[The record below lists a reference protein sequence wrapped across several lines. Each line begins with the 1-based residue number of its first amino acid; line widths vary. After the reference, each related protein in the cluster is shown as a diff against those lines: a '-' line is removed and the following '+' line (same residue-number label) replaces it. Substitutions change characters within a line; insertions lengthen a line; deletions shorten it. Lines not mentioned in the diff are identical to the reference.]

1 MSTESRCLVV
11 SLPAPMPHPN
21 ADALDII
28 NVYGDA
34 QGGGYPCIV
43 KRGSFQAGDLAVY
56 VPIDS
61 LVPIDRPDF
70 TFLAPKANAD
80 GRARI
85 QAVRLRGVFSM
96 GLLVPAPEGARPGD
110 DVTEALGVDKY
121 EAPEPTA
128 GTKRDPGFLPVYD
141 VEGVRR
147 WGHVLELGEEV
158 IIEEKIDGQNARF
171 AFHDGRFWCASRT
184 NYWEPMGDSPWARV
198 ARRYGLAERLRWH
211 GDLGF
216 YGEILPDGSLTV
228 FDVFWH
234 NAKGFLSWSSRN
246 NMVDNLNDAGA
257 HLPIYTPPVL
267 YKGPWQG
274 LDAHVHLAEGQTLR
288 YGGTGLREGWV
299 VRPVRERHH
308 PELGRVLLKLH
319 GQGWLLR
326 GKK

>member
-11 SLPAPMPHPN
+11 SLPEPVPHPN

-128 GTKRDPGFLPVYD
+128 GTERDPGFLPVYD

-184 NYWEPMGDSPWARV
+184 NYWEPVGDSPWARV
-198 ARRYGLAERLRWH
+198 ARRYGLADRLRAFP
-211 GDLGF
+211 GLGL
-216 YGEILPDGSLTV
+216 YGEILPDRSLTV
-228 FDVFWH
+228 FDILTVSVQKFM
-234 NAKGFLSWSSRN
+234 SWNERN
-246 NMVDNLNDAGA
+246 SWMEHLNIWQ
-257 HLPIYTPPVL
+257 PTIYTPPVL

-274 LDAHVHLAEGQTLR
+274 LDAHAHLAEGQTLR
-288 YGGTGLREGWV
+288 SGGTGLREGWV
-299 VRPVRERHH
+299 VRPLRERHH

>member
-61 LVPIDRPDF
+61 LVPVTSSDF
-70 TFLAPKANAD
+70 AFLAPKANAD
-80 GRARI
+80 GCARI

-110 DVTEALGVDKY
+110 DVTEALGVGKY

-128 GTKRDPGFLPVYD
+128 GTERDPGFLPVYD

-147 WGHVLELGEEV
+147 WASVLREGEEV
-158 IIEEKIDGQNARF
+158 VIEEKIDGQNARF

-184 NYWEPMGDSPWARV
+184 NYWEPTGDSPWARV
-198 ARRYGLAERLRWH
+198 ARRYGLAERLRAFP
-211 GDLGF
+211 GLGI
-216 YGEILPDGSLTV
+216 YGEILPDRSLTV
-228 FDVFWH
+228 FDVWDTTAGEFWSWQGCH
-234 NAKGFLSWSSRN
+234 DVVNA
-246 NMVDNLNDAGA
+246 LNAGR
-257 HLPIYTPPVL
+257 HSPDIYMPPLL